1 MSAIQ
6 SELPGMQQ
14 ETRQF
19 KPFTKSKA
27 NSNKQKRIKIKLK
40 SVKQKAEKNDSE
52 NHLNHKLI

>member
-27 NSNKQKRIKIKLK
+27 NSNKQTK
-40 SVKQKAEKNDSE
+40 KNKDQIEISE
-52 NHLNHKLI
+52 VESRKK